1 MTKDYICRIG
11 GLFRMVSLSFAACT
25 SYRYHLQ
32 TNVCESFLTIPVQSS
47 DTATLFNRM

>member
-11 GLFRMVSLSFAACT
+11 GAACT

-47 DTATLFNRM
+47 DTATLFNRL